1 MLVLQNLSYSHPNQ
15 DVLFDGLQLALE
27 PHHKSALVGN
37 NGAGKS
43 TLLRLLAGL
52 LPPTAGRIS
61 TDSAPY
67 YVPQHFGQY
76 NHLTLAQALGVAD
89 KLTALHQ
96 ILAGEATEAAMA
108 VLDDDWTLEE
118 RCHEAL
124 AYWQLAALPLT
135 QPLAELSG
143 GQKTKVFLAGLN
155 IHRPELVLLDE
166 PSNHL
171 DTAGRQL
178 LYDYIQTTSST
189 LLVVSHD
196 RQLLNLL
203 DSVYEL
209 SPRGLTL
216 YGGNYD
222 FYAEQK
228 QLENQALAQ
237 EVHSREKQLRKA
249 REVARQALERKQKQD
264 ARGRKNQDKAG
275 LPAIVLNTMRNNA
288 ENSTARLQG
297 QHTEKTG
304 QLAQEL
310 TDLRR
315 ELPAADKMKF
325 GFDNSALHAGKVLV
339 TAEAVNFTYPVGP
352 PLWPQPLS
360 LQIRSG
366 ERIALR
372 GSNGAGKTTLIR
384 LLLGPA
390 APTQGTVQRAACRA
404 VYIDQDYS
412 LLPAQGTLYELA
424 QHFNQAAMPE
434 HEVKIRLARFLF
446 GKDTWDQPGQSLS
459 GGEKM
464 RLALCGLTLS
474 QQAPDLIVLDE
485 PTNNLD
491 LQNIAILT
499 AALNEY
505 AGTLLVV
512 SHDAAFL
519 ADIGVARTIAL

>member
-1 MLVLQNLSYSHPNQ
+1 
-15 DVLFDGLQLALE
+15 
-27 PHHKSALVGN
+27 
-37 NGAGKS
+37 
-43 TLLRLLAGL
+43 
-52 LPPTAGRIS
+52 
-61 TDSAPY
+61 
-67 YVPQHFGQY
+67 
-76 NHLTLAQALGVAD
+76 
-89 KLTALHQ
+89 
-96 ILAGEATEAAMA
+96 
-108 VLDDDWTLEE
+108 
-118 RCHEAL
+118 
-124 AYWQLAALPLT
+124 
-135 QPLAELSG
+135 
-143 GQKTKVFLAGLN
+143 
-155 IHRPELVLLDE
+155 
-166 PSNHL
+166 
-171 DTAGRQL
+171 
-178 LYDYIQTTSST
+178 
-189 LLVVSHD
+189 
-196 RQLLNLL
+196 
-203 DSVYEL
+203 
-209 SPRGLTL
+209 
-216 YGGNYD
+216 
-222 FYAEQK
+222 
-228 QLENQALAQ
+228 
-237 EVHSREKQLRKA
+237 
-249 REVARQALERKQKQD
+249 
-264 ARGRKNQDKAG
+264 
-275 LPAIVLNTMRNNA
+275 
-288 ENSTARLQG
+288 
-297 QHTEKTG
+297 
-304 QLAQEL
+304 
-310 TDLRR
+310 
-315 ELPAADKMKF
+315 MKF